1 MAAAAAITFSGHH
14 RSHSSHGAS
23 SSSSC
28 LSHGSPF
35 HRQLAGICT
44 ITPLRRTT
52 AKRRHLLRTTNS
64 NAPSSPWQQRTRAS
78 ITPPPSPSS
87 LEQNATVPPPSSSIK
102 ARVRLLRSHCSST
115 LRRNLHHFRSAREP
129 ELHRSSAHHHRE
141 PSPQRIRQREQR
153 AASRYCFVTIASR
166 QARRRRSRSSRR
178 QPRSQGEECESE
190 TLILERESA
199 LPRVSI

>member
-14 RSHSSHGAS
+14 RSRSNHGAS

-44 ITPLRRTT
+44 ITPPRRTT

-87 LEQNATVPPPSSSIK
+87 LAQNATVPPPSSSIK
-102 ARVRLLRSHCSST
+102 ARVRLLRSHRSST
-115 LRRNLHHFRSAREP
+115 LRRNLHHFRSACEP
-129 ELHRSSAHHHRE
+129 ERANQNSIVAPRTTTANLLRNASASANSAQLLATV
-141 PSPQRIRQREQR
+141 PSPPRRATLAGEEAGAAAVSR
-153 AASRYCFVTIASR
+153 AAKEKSV
-166 QARRRRSRSSRR
+166 
-178 QPRSQGEECESE
+178 
-190 TLILERESA
+190 
-199 LPRVSI
+199 RVKP